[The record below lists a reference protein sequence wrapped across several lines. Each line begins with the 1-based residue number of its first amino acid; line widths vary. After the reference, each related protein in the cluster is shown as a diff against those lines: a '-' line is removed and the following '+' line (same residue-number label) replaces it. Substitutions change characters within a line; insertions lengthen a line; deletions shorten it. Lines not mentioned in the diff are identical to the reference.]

1 MEEESI
7 RIFLQVGIG
16 FMIVK
21 MLFETVVT
29 AHLKM
34 RTKKSDTELIP
45 IEEWHALQQ
54 VVTQLRLD
62 MVQIKTLLRE
72 SITNGKT

>member
-7 RIFLQVGIG
+7 RVFLQVGIG

-34 RTKKSDTELIP
+34 RTKKNDTELIP
-45 IEEWHALQQ
+45 IEEWHELQKL
-54 VVTQLRLD
+54 VTHLRLD

-72 SITNGKT
+72 NITNGKT